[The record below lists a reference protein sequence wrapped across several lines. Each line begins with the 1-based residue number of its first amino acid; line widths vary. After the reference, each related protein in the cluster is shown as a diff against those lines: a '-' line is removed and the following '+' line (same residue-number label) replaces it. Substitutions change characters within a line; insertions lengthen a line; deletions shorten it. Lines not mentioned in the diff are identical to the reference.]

1 MSDWVTAKL
10 KEVAKVVTGKTPQ
23 TSNSEYYGG
32 DIPFVSPADLNEGI
46 LSETK
51 TYLTSSGADQVYRV
65 PENTV
70 LVSCI
75 GNLGK
80 LAITS
85 KEVCFNQQ
93 INGLI
98 FDEQKIFPKY
108 GFYFAQT
115 LKPQLEKASSSTTL
129 PIVNKSRFS
138 DLEIKYPP
146 LEEQRRIASILD
158 QADELRQKR
167 QQAIAKLD
175 QLLQATFID
184 MFGDPVSNPKG
195 WEKVKFEDEVE
206 FLTGF
211 AFKSADFKDSGIK
224 LCRGI
229 NVLPNTLDW
238 NDTAYWNEKELE
250 KYSRFKILQNDI
262 LVAMD
267 RPWISTGFKIT
278 LVKENDPNMLLVQRV
293 ARLRVKESFGANFVF
308 QILSM
313 PEFKKHCRITETTV
327 PHISPTDFKS
337 FDLIKPDNHMIEKF
351 EKIAKLINIQ
361 KDKMRDSEV
370 QNDNLFAS
378 LQTQAFNGT
387 L

>member
-10 KEVAKVVTGKTPQ
+10 KDVAKVVTGKTPQ

-51 TYLTSSGADQVYRV
+51 TYLTSSGANQVYRV
-65 PENTV
+65 PKNTV

-80 LAITS
+80 LAITA

-115 LKPQLEKASSSTTL
+115 IKPQLEKASSSTTL

-146 LEEQRRIASILD
+146 LDEQRRIAAILD

-167 QQAIAKLD
+167 QQAIEKLD

-195 WEKVKFEDEVE
+195 FPIQDLEYIALQVTDGTHHTPKRE
-206 FLTGF
+206 T
-211 AFKSADFKDSGIK
+211 SGIP
-224 LCRGI
+224 LLSAR
-229 NVLPNTLDW
+229 NVLMGRIDFENIDFVGEEEYQRLRKRCEPLRGDILISCSGSIGRVSTVDIDRPFVMVRSAALVKLNKKLVTSKFVEYLLRTPYLQSQMIRSSKSSSQANLFQEPIKRLKVFLPPIDLQE
-238 NDTAYWNEKELE
+238 NFEKLIEVSTKEKEKLLQSSDKLE
-250 KYSRFKILQNDI
+250 ILFRSLQN
-262 LVAMD
+262 
-267 RPWISTGFKIT
+267 
-278 LVKENDPNMLLVQRV
+278 
-293 ARLRVKESFGANFVF
+293 
-308 QILSM
+308 
-313 PEFKKHCRITETTV
+313 
-327 PHISPTDFKS
+327 
-337 FDLIKPDNHMIEKF
+337 
-351 EKIAKLINIQ
+351 
-361 KDKMRDSEV
+361 
-370 QNDNLFAS
+370 
-378 LQTQAFNGT
+378 QAFNGT